1 MIVLNIVYASTF
13 IRWEQFLFIREF
25 WKGNITMS
33 KNKKLTVIDGETLM
47 DMRIKPIS
55 FCIDS
60 LLPQGISL
68 LCGAPKI
75 GKSWLVLDWCVR
87 IAKGEEVW
95 NFKTAKGTTLYLCLE
110 DNLSRIQ
117 QRLNEITDDV
127 PNNVFFAT
135 SSCSMSDGFAEQI
148 EMFVAE
154 HKDTVLVVIDTFQ
167 MIRSKNKDTTY
178 ANDYQEI
185 EKLKRL
191 ANKLKISLLL
201 VHHLRKQ
208 GDNDPLNKISGT
220 TGISG
225 AVDTTFILDKS
236 KRSQNNATMI
246 CTGRDIE
253 YRELELN
260 FSKENHMWN
269 LVSDSVESPEILLPE
284 EMNSLIEFMKQKI
297 VFKGTN
303 SEFTEEFNSF
313 CRKEISAKALKQM
326 MNKWRYEL
334 ESNNVY
340 FNSYRSNG
348 KRFVNV
354 HYMHDSDSSAVSDGN
369 IIGAK
374 TCVPFVTCDLDE
386 PCQAT

>member
-1 MIVLNIVYASTF
+1 MCN
-13 IRWEQFLFIREF
+13 
-25 WKGNITMS
+25 
-33 KNKKLTVIDGETLM
+33 NKKLAVVDGETLM

-60 LLPQGISL
+60 LLPQGVSM

-95 NFKTAKGTTLYLCLE
+95 NFKTTKGTTLYLCLE

-117 QRLNEITDDV
+117 QRLNEITDEF

-135 SSCSMSDGFAEQI
+135 SSCSLPDGLAEQI
-148 EMFVAE
+148 ESFVSE
-154 HKDTVLVVIDTFQ
+154 HNDTVLVVIDTFQ

-178 ANDYQEI
+178 ANDYQEM
-185 EKLKRL
+185 EELKRL
-191 ANKLKISLLL
+191 AEKLKISLLL
-201 VHHLRKQ
+201 VHRLRKQ

-260 FSKENHMWN
+260 FSKDNHIWD

-297 VFKGTN
+297 VFKGAN
-303 SEFTEEFNSF
+303 SEFTEEFNSL
-313 CRKEISAKALKQM
+313 CCKEISAKALKQM

-334 ESNNVY
+334 ESNNIY

-354 HYMHDSDSSAVSDGN
+354 HYLPDSDSSALNDGN
-369 IIGAK
+369 IISSK
-374 TCVPFVTCDLDE
+374 TCVPFVTCDPEE